1 MIKPTEYKLRETA
14 KKKELKDT
22 KISQIK
28 SY

>member
-1 MIKPTEYKLRETA
+1 MVKPTEYKLRETI